1 MARPLRAHMTDAGT
15 PEARPLAA
23 ATWML
28 GSVVAFTVMAVA
40 ARNVSQVHD
49 SFEILMI
56 RSAVGFGVVLAWGF
70 GTGQISE
77 VSTDRLRGHFLR
89 NIVHF
94 AGQNLW
100 FTALTLI
107 PLAQVFALEFT
118 SPLWVILLAPVFLGE
133 QLTLGRLLAAGLGFG
148 GILIATRPDLAHPS
162 VGVLA
167 GLGAAM
173 CFATVSILTKRL
185 TRGVSVLAILFWL
198 TLMQFFL
205 GLICAG
211 LDGQITWPDS
221 QTLPWLVLIGLCG
234 VMAHLSLITALSL
247 APATFVAP
255 IDFLRL
261 PLIAVVAALLF
272 AEPVDPWVLVGGVVI
287 FAGIWLNIR
296 SQIRPARANP
306 L

>member
-1 MARPLRAHMTDAGT
+1 MAAMSDARPV
-15 PEARPLAA
+15 AA
-23 ATWML
+23 AVWML

-56 RSAVGFGVVLAWGF
+56 RSAVGFGVVLAYGF
-70 GTGQISE
+70 GTGRMDE
-77 VSTDRLRGHFLR
+77 VSTERLQGHFLR

-94 AGQNLW
+94 VGQNLW

-118 SPLWVILLAPVFLGE
+118 APLWVILLAPVFLAE
-133 QLTLGRLLAAGLGFG
+133 RLTATRLIAAGLGFA
-148 GILIATRPDLAHPS
+148 GILMATRPDVVHPS
-162 VGVLA
+162 LGVLA
-167 GLGAAM
+167 GLGAAV

-185 TRGVSVLAILFWL
+185 TRGVSVLGILFWL
-198 TLMQFFL
+198 TLMQFFF

-211 LDGQITWPDS
+211 ADGHITSPTA

-234 VMAHLSLITALSL
+234 VGAHLSLTSALTL
-247 APATFVAP
+247 APASYVAP

-261 PLIAVVAALLF
+261 PVIAVVAALLY
-272 AEPVDPWVLVGGVVI
+272 AEPVDPWVLAGGAVI
-287 FAGIWLNIR
+287 FAGIWINV
-296 SQIRPARANP
+296 RAQ
-306 L
+306 LRAHIA